1 MMTDVVGSSVTF
13 TFTGTKF
20 SIIYKTGPVF
30 GKMDVYVDGT
40 LVGTINQYT
49 GSALFQQ
56 KWSYSGTL
64 VTGTHKVKMV
74 FASPSGGK
82 NSVDAVSVP

>member
-1 MMTDVVGSSVTF
+1 
-13 TFTGTKF
+13 
-20 SIIYKTGPVF
+20 
-30 GKMDVYVDGT
+30 MDVYVDGK

-64 VTGTHKVKMV
+64 ATGTHQVKMV
-74 FASPSGGK
+74 FASPAGGK

>member
-1 MMTDVVGSSVTF
+1 MTDVVSSSVTF

-30 GKMDVYVDGT
+30 GKMDVYVDGK

-64 VTGTHKVKMV
+64 ATGTHKVKMV
-74 FASPSGGK
+74 FASPAGGK
-82 NSVDAVSVP
+82 VSVDAVSIQ